1 MRPIFFVL
9 FLFMVFQCSSDNGS
23 SQDNGIDYRE
33 EMRSFVIEI
42 SKFSKSQNPDFIV
55 IPQNGHELLSLNGE
69 PDGRPASNYLDAID
83 ALGQE
88 DLFYGYEGEDIPT
101 KPKDITYIND
111 FLKIGESNKKTILVT
126 DYISI
131 PAGVDDSFSK
141 NSSLGYISF
150 AAYSRS
156 LSTIPSYPVTIR
168 NENSSDIT
176 SISQAKNFLYLL
188 DDGEFE
194 KKDSILHTISQT
206 NYDVVI
212 MDAFYDTTIFSTS
225 DLDIIKIKK
234 NGGKRLLI
242 AYMSIGEAGDFRYYW
257 KDEWKP
263 GTPSWLDDENPN
275 WEGNFKVKYW
285 DSDWQKYIYGNEESY
300 LQKILDAG
308 FDGVYLDII
317 DAFWYYENQE

>member
-9 FLFMVFQCSSDNGS
+9 FLLMVFQCSSDNGS

-55 IPQNGHELLSLNGE
+55 IPQNGHELLSQNGE
-69 PDGRPASNYLDAID
+69 PDGKPATNYLAAID

-88 DLFYGYEGEDIPT
+88 DLFYGYETADVAT
-101 KPKDITYIND
+101 KPEAIYYINN
-111 FLKIGESNKKTILVT
+111 FLKIGKAKGKEVLIT
-126 DYISI
+126 DYISF
-131 PAGVDDSFSK
+131 PSKVDDSFSK
-141 NSSLGYISF
+141 NSSLGYLSF
-150 AAYSRS
+150 AAYSRGLNS
-156 LSTIPSYPVTIR
+156 IPSYPTTIR
-168 NENSSDIT
+168 NENTNNIT
-176 SISQAKNFLYLL
+176 SMNQAKNFLYLL

-194 KKDSILHTISQT
+194 TKESVFHAIAET

-212 MDAFYDTTIFSTS
+212 MDAFYDTTTFSPS
-225 DLDIIKIKK
+225 DLELIQTKE

-257 KDEWKP
+257 KDEWEP
-263 GTPSWLDDENPN
+263 GTPTWLDTENPN

-285 DSDWQKYIYGNEESY
+285 DPEWQKIIYGNENSY
-300 LQKILDAG
+300 LQRILDAG

-317 DAFWYYENQE
+317 DAFWYFENQE

>member
-1 MRPIFFVL
+1 
-9 FLFMVFQCSSDNGS
+9 MVFQCSSDNS
-23 SQDNGIDYRE
+23 TSHDTGIDYRE

-42 SKFSKSQNPDFIV
+42 SKFSKSQNPGFIV
-55 IPQNGHELLSLNGE
+55 IPQNGHELLSQNGE
-69 PDGRPASNYLDAID
+69 PDGMPATSYLAAID

-88 DLFYGYEGEDIPT
+88 DFFYGYEGEDIPT
-101 KPKDITYIND
+101 KVEDTKYIND
-111 FLKIGESNKKTILVT
+111 FLKIGASEGKEVLIT

-131 PAGVDDSFSK
+131 PSKVDDSIKK
-141 NSSLGYISF
+141 NSELGYLSF
-150 AAYSRS
+150 AAYSRGLNS
-156 LSTIPSYPVTIR
+156 IPRYPVTKR
-168 NENSSDIT
+168 NENANDIT

-194 KKDSILHTISQT
+194 SKESILHTISQT

-212 MDAFYDTTIFSTS
+212 MDAFYDTTTFSTA
-225 DLDIIKIKK
+225 DLEIINTKK
-234 NGGKRLLI
+234 NGGERLLI

-257 KDEWKP
+257 KDEWEP
-263 GTPSWLDDENPN
+263 GTPTWLDDENPN

-285 DSDWQKYIYGNEESY
+285 DSDWQKYIYGNDNSY
-300 LQKILDAG
+300 LQRILDAG